1 MRLDIYILRAVPCS
15 ILAQEKGER
24 LVIVTYG
31 NAHMARLEIYGLA
44 SRNIWI
50 ARSTMQH
57 SGTSEGERL
66 VIGTSGSAHM
76 ARLETYVLH
85 ALTWNILAEAT

>member
-1 MRLDIYILRAVPCS
+1 
-15 ILAQEKGER
+15 
-24 LVIVTYG
+24 
-31 NAHMARLEIYGLA
+31 
-44 SRNIWI
+44 
-50 ARSTMQH
+50 MQH

-85 ALTWNILAEAT
+85 ALTWNILAEATEKLWWLACLGIICDASICIHIGV

>member
-66 VIGTSGSAHM
+66 VIGPACACTSLSCTA
-76 ARLETYVLH
+76 
-85 ALTWNILAEAT
+85 ATERERVGEGG